1 MKRRAFFVA
10 GLAALTLAA
19 CESKPPP
26 RPTFADIRF
35 TERPPM
41 RIDAAAV
48 DIERQFRPT
57 LRPPN
62 VEHLFPVSPERAME
76 NWARDRLQATG
87 TSRRVRVRIVDA
99 SVREVE
105 LPRTGGVRGAFT
117 TDQAQ
122 RYDATVEM
130 SVDIMGERGFAE
142 RSVTAKAARSR
153 SVPENITPNDRELVW
168 YQLTKELM
176 ADLDIELERQIRSNF
191 GFLVQ

>member
-1 MKRRAFFVA
+1 
-10 GLAALTLAA
+10 
-19 CESKPPP
+19 
-26 RPTFADIRF
+26 
-35 TERPPM
+35 
-41 RIDAAAV
+41 
-48 DIERQFRPT
+48 
-57 LRPPN
+57 
-62 VEHLFPVSPERAME
+62 ME

-87 TSRRVRVRIVDA
+87 TGRRVRVRIVDA

-130 SVDIMGERGFAE
+130 SVDIMGDRGFAE

-153 SVPENITPNDRELVW
+153 SVPENITPNDREMVW

-176 ADLDIELERQIRSNF
+176 ADLDVELERQIRSNF
-191 GFLVQ
+191 GLLVQ

>member
-1 MKRRAFFVA
+1 MNRRAFLLA
-10 GLAALTLAA
+10 GAAALTLAA
-19 CESKPPP
+19 CESTPPP
-26 RPTFADIRF
+26 RPTFADIHF

-105 LPRTGGVRGAFT
+105 LPRTGGMRGAFT

-130 SVDIMGERGFAE
+130 SVDIMGDRGFAE

-153 SVPENITPNDRELVW
+153 SVPENITPNDREMAW

-176 ADLDIELERQIRSNF
+176 ADLDVELERQIRSNF

>member
-1 MKRRAFFVA
+1 MKRRAFFA
-10 GLAALTLAA
+10 AAAALTLTA
-19 CESKPPP
+19 CETPPP
-26 RPTFADIRF
+26 RPTFADIHF

-153 SVPENITPNDRELVW
+153 SVPENITPNDRELAW

-176 ADLDIELERQIRSNF
+176 ADLDVELERQIRSNF

>member
-1 MKRRAFFVA
+1 MKRRAFL
-10 GLAALTLAA
+10 LAALTLAA
-19 CESKPPP
+19 CETPPPP
-26 RPTFADIRF
+26 RPTFPDIRF

-76 NWARDRLQATG
+76 NWARDRLQATA

-130 SVDIMGERGFAE
+130 SVDIMGDRGFAE

-153 SVPENITPNDRELVW
+153 SVPENITPNDREMAW

-176 ADLDIELERQIRSNF
+176 ADLDVELERQIRSNF

>member
-1 MKRRAFFVA
+1 MKRRAFLLA
-10 GLAALTLAA
+10 GAAALTLAA
-19 CESKPPP
+19 CESSPPP
-26 RPTFADIRF
+26 RPTFPDIRF

-87 TSRRVRVRIVDA
+87 TGRRVRVRIVDA

-130 SVDIMGERGFAE
+130 SVDVMGDRGFAE

-153 SVPENITPNDRELVW
+153 SVPEDITPNDRGKVW
-168 YQLTKELM
+168 YELTKELM
-176 ADLDIELERQIRSNF
+176 ADLDVELERQIRSNF

>member
-1 MKRRAFFVA
+1 MKRRAFL
-10 GLAALTLAA
+10 LAVLTLAA
-19 CESKPPP
+19 CETPPPP
-26 RPTFADIRF
+26 RPTFPDIRF

-41 RIDAAAV
+41 RIDAAAI

-130 SVDIMGERGFAE
+130 SVDIMGDRGFAE

-153 SVPENITPNDRELVW
+153 SVPENITPNDREMAW

-176 ADLDIELERQIRSNF
+176 ADLDLELERQIRSNF

>member
-1 MKRRAFFVA
+1 MNRRAFLLA
-10 GLAALTLAA
+10 GAAMLVLAA
-19 CESKPPP
+19 CESSPPP
-26 RPTFADIRF
+26 RPVFPDIRF

-41 RIDAAAV
+41 RIDAAAI

-99 SVREVE
+99 SVREIE

-130 SVDIMGERGFAE
+130 SVDVMSDRGFSE

-153 SVPENITPNDRELVW
+153 SVPENITPNDREMVW

-176 ADLDIELERQIRSNF
+176 ADLDVELERQIRSNF